1 MIILADWFGN
11 PGNSAFA
18 AFIISLLSIFIAAGA
33 MFTSWRTQKRQVEI
47 EEARE
52 KDRLKEMR
60 KADLMARLAKDGR
73 DLLIIE
79 NKGSAEAREISIK
92 LNGRSLSEFPVFM
105 RNQPEIRRVGP
116 YSSFHYQMAFC
127 GGLEQMVYT
136 PEITINWTDDS
147 GEPGAYQTTL
157 TY

>member
-1 MIILADWFGN
+1 MINLADWFSN

-18 AFIISLLSIFIAAGA
+18 AFIISLVSIIIAAGA

-60 KADLMARLAKDGR
+60 KADLMARLVKDGR

-79 NKGSAEAREISIK
+79 NKGAAEAREISIL
-92 LNGRSLSEFPVFM
+92 LNDRSLSEFPAFVCD
-105 RNQPEIRRVGP
+105 QSEIHRVGP
-116 YSSFHYQMAFC
+116 YSSFHYLMAFYA
-127 GGLEQMVYT
+127 GVDLT
-136 PEITINWTDDS
+136 PEITVKWIDNS
-147 GEPGAYQTTL
+147 GEPGIYQTTL

>member
-1 MIILADWFGN
+1 MMNLADWFSI

-18 AFIISLLSIFIAAGA
+18 AFIISLVSIFIAAGA

-52 KDRLKEMR
+52 KDRLKER
-60 KADLMARLAKDGR
+60 HKADLVARLVRDGR

-79 NKGSAEAREISIK
+79 NKGPAEAREISIL
-92 LNGRSLSEFPVFM
+92 LNGRSLSEFPAFVGG
-105 RNQPEIRRVGP
+105 QSEIHRVGA
-116 YSSFHYQMAFC
+116 YSSFHYLMAFYA
-127 GGLEQMVYT
+127 GVELT
-136 PEITINWTDDS
+136 PEITINWIDDS
-147 GEPGAYQTTL
+147 GEPGIYQTTL

>member
-1 MIILADWFGN
+1 MMNLADWFSI

-18 AFIISLLSIFIAAGA
+18 SFILSLVSIFIAAGA

-52 KDRLKEMR
+52 KYRLKEMH
-60 KADLMARLAKDGR
+60 KADLVARLVKDGR

-79 NKGSAEAREISIK
+79 NKGPAEAREISIL
-92 LNGRSLSEFPVFM
+92 LNGRSLSEFQAFVGG
-105 RNQPEIRRVGP
+105 QSEIHRVVA
-116 YSSFHYQMAFC
+116 YSLFHYLMAFYT
-127 GGLEQMVYT
+127 GVDLT
-136 PEITINWTDDS
+136 PEITINWIDDS
-147 GEPGAYQTTL
+147 GEPGIYQTTL